1 MKSMSSFGEKDIV
14 RIIRGDHEYL
24 QSILVRS
31 VYNSAAIEGNSISID
46 ETQVLL
52 VDGFVP
58 AFKRAVTTRELYELT
73 NLSSVWNYILNHCTA
88 ELTISVMHEVHQLTM
103 FNIDDN
109 SGRFKRTQNMVGGR
123 LTTKPEN
130 VSTEILYALDDLM
143 NAKFIY
149 SKTEEDIVEA
159 VAWFHLTYEKI
170 HPYEDGNGRT
180 GRALVNYLLL
190 QNNLPPVVVKVEDRA
205 EYYSYLRT
213 DDYLGLAKYFMKS
226 MEEEKAFLNRKGK
239 VV

>member
-1 MKSMSSFGEKDIV
+1 MYSYGEKDIV

-88 ELTISVMHEVHQLTM
+88 ELTISVMHEIHQLTM

-109 SGRFKRTQNMVGGR
+109 SGRFKRTQN
-123 LTTKPEN
+123 N

-180 GRALVNYLLL
+180 GRTLVNYLLL

-205 EYYSYLRT
+205 KYYSYLRT
-213 DDYLGLAKYFMKS
+213 DNYLGLAKYFMKS
-226 MEEEKAFLNRKGK
+226 MEEEKALLNRKGK